1 MSVMVRIALL
11 RPMARLGPHRWG
23 PRLAEVLITRSQM
36 VSGLPGST
44 ARRTAAAEEAVTLC
58 RRLAAERPDQHRV
71 ALARALVAR
80 AAAPDTV
87 PVAEA
92 IGQLRE
98 AIGYVED
105 TDDRP
110 ELVVLATARGLLAL
124 NLHLCGEV
132 REALSLALRARAT
145 WRACGA
151 LRPPERMRLARA
163 LLTIGEGK
171 ESLGRTEEANTVRR
185 EALELHR
192 GLSAYRRIQW
202 TGIGAS
208 AATDLAQG
216 LAATGAAREA
226 LELIKESRVDVELW
240 SGIQPRSGRQL
251 LARAMLIEAEC
262 RAQLDD
268 PEAAVRLA
276 EQAVGRQRA
285 MVTAGTPRAGA
296 ALAHGLLVLGDLTA
310 RAGRPDDAAA
320 HLTEAAALARNGH
333 DDVLAQALLD
343 RLELRA
349 AAEDRAAVDIL
360 LAELLPLCRE
370 NAGRLPEVWRPR
382 LARALLIRC
391 ALTVDEL
398 TTGSGG
404 SPAEAPGRRGTAPPD
419 GPAEDGLA
427 GGGATSTG
435 RDGDG
440 LAAGRKAVELAR
452 LLAGGDP
459 AYRDL
464 LGRCLF
470 TLAGAVNL
478 AGDPRGSADLLRECV
493 TVRREL
499 FGVDPVATRLG
510 LAEALCNLGNR
521 VHALDR
527 LEEAVGIYRECLDL
541 LRADPDRIDRAELL
555 TPLRNLGLTLSR
567 LDRRAEAERVRDEI
581 AAVQETVGAGRS
593 DPS

>member
-11 RPMARLGPHRWG
+11 RPMVRLGPHRWG
-23 PRLAEVLITRSQM
+23 PRLAEVLLTRSQM

-98 AIGYVED
+98 AIAYVED
-105 TDDRP
+105 TDDRS

-132 REALSLALRARAT
+132 REALRQALRARAT

-163 LLTIGEGK
+163 LLAIGDGK

-226 LELIKESRVDVELW
+226 LDLIKESRVDVELW
-240 SGIQPRSGRQL
+240 SRVQPRSGRPL

-262 RAQLDD
+262 RAQLDE

-285 MVTAGTPRAGA
+285 TATAGTPHAGA

-310 RAGRPDDAAA
+310 RSGRPDDAAA

-333 DDVLAQALLD
+333 DDVLARALLD
-343 RLELRA
+343 MLELRA
-349 AAEDRAAVDIL
+349 AAEDRAAVDVL

-382 LARALLIRC
+382 LARALLLRC
-391 ALTVDEL
+391 ALTVDEP

-404 SPAEAPGRRGTAPPD
+404 LPAEAPGRCGTAPPD

-427 GGGATSTG
+427 GGGAG
-435 RDGDG
+435 PDGDG
-440 LAAGRKAVELAR
+440 LAAGREAVELAR

-470 TLAGAVNL
+470 TLAGAVDL
-478 AGDPRGSADLLRECV
+478 AGDPRGSAELLRECV

-499 FGVDPVATRLG
+499 FGVDPVASRLG

-521 VHALDR
+521 MHALDR

-567 LDRRAEAERVRDEI
+567 LNRGAEAERVRDEV